1 MKGMKEFTEREWA
14 TVDTEHFGRP
24 SRWTEEDM
32 YIRAE
37 EDGEIQGVLHHK
49 INGGVMEI
57 ITIIVS
63 EKHRGQGI
71 GSMLILKAEENA
83 RQKKAHKIYLTT
95 GDGWKSVEF
104 YKKLG
109 FIQTGELKKHYL
121 KHDWLEF
128 SKFL

>member
-1 MKGMKEFTEREWA
+1 
-14 TVDTEHFGRP
+14 
-24 SRWTEEDM
+24 
-32 YIRAE
+32 
-37 EDGEIQGVLHHK
+37 
-49 INGGVMEI
+49 
-57 ITIIVS
+57 
-63 EKHRGQGI
+63 
-71 GSMLILKAEENA
+71 MLIEKAGEDA
-83 RQKKAHKIYLTT
+83 KKKGVHKLYLTT